1 MKIINF
7 RVDDSEHTL
16 MHAIAGAAGM
26 PLSAYIRQHFRA
38 IAIEKGLLPN
48 PLDALR
54 APARQPLPPA
64 TLGDLDFGDDGSLT

>member
-7 RVDDSEHTL
+7 RVDDAEHAL

-26 PLSAYIRQHFRA
+26 PLSAYIRQHFRT
-38 IAIEKGLLPN
+38 IAIEKGLMQN

-54 APARQPLPPA
+54 APAKAIAPA
-64 TLGDLDFGDDGSLT
+64 PTGSLDEIDFDS